1 MKQMKSCTSAI
12 TQLFCWVDPFLR
24 IRWKELLQNLGMCPI
39 GLCHGCSVHCVNK
52 PFYTSLLAINTTW
65 EITSP
70 PADVRWGSVV
80 THSFLW
86 MRDNRTPTDVCGEA
100 NKIAVSC
107 QKKCP
112 LSIISNVTNNKNE
125 LWKIVR
131 QTSFQKPQLQSV
143 LIFYKFVHPCLLLYS
158 CVIYTLFLCFERLFL
173 CFTQSGGGSHS
184 LDFNKFCDT
193 APLKFDSP
201 HVCRI
206 ALWWI
211 ASRGYLSYFFTVE
224 ERRATKRKR

>member
-1 MKQMKSCTSAI
+1 MKRMKSCTSAI

-24 IRWKELLQNLGMCPI
+24 IRWKELFQNLGMCLI
-39 GLCHGCSVHCVNK
+39 GLCHGCSVHFVNK

-65 EITSP
+65 EIT
-70 PADVRWGSVV
+70 RFWQNR
-80 THSFLW
+80 SF
-86 MRDNRTPTDVCGEA
+86 
-100 NKIAVSC
+100 VSN
-107 QKKCP
+107 KCP

-206 ALWWI
+206 TLWWI
-211 ASRGYLSYFFTVE
+211 ASRSYLSYFFY
-224 ERRATKRKR
+224 RGRATSNKEEKRKGKWPRIPDRRSGSGRN